1 MNILT
6 GRTFYINVYIS
17 NDQNFLSSKAS
28 GRGISGDENSRN
40 KYKKAE
46 MQTVYS
52 AGSHPFVP
60 YSLNTYY
67 VLGSGM
73 QSE

>member
-28 GRGISGDENSRN
+28 GRGISGGENSRS

-46 MQTVYS
+46 MQIVHS
-52 AGSHPFVP
+52 AGRHPFVP

-67 VLGSGM
+67 VLGLGA